1 MRRIDKMQWNTVS
14 AIASSISTIAII
26 AGGAI
31 AIYQIR
37 ESRRAAQ
44 FDATQRMVGL
54 VLEREFNEALRFIMD
69 VLPSRMTEEQY
80 VAELQSS
87 RGWDVDP
94 SVHKE
99 LIILARLEEIGIYL
113 RYRLLFGEA
122 LLDFTAELI
131 LQSWEHL
138 QDVVELMRT
147 SHRNPH
153 VWSNAE
159 YLYQRARA
167 VRRSPN

>member
-1 MRRIDKMQWNTVS
+1 MQWNAIS
-14 AIASSISTIAII
+14 AIASSVSTIAII

-31 AIYQIR
+31 AIYQVR

-54 VLEREFNEALRFIMD
+54 MLEREFNEALHFIIN

-94 SVHKE
+94 LVHKE

-113 RYRLLFGEA
+113 HYRLLFGEA

-167 VRRSPN
+167 VRRSTN